1 MSLVPLFA
9 VAVLLGIGR
18 AFAMPALG
26 SIAPNLVPPAIL
38 PSAIALNSIAWQV
51 GMVAGPLIGGAP
63 YAVSTS
69 LPYEASAALYAV
81 SLACML
87 LLRPIPHG
95 NAGESH
101 PLRAV
106 IEGLA
111 YVRDNKIVL
120 GAISLDLFAVLL
132 GGATA
137 MLPVYARDI
146 LHVGSEGLGALRAAP
161 AVGAALIALILA
173 RRPLKRRCRRQDVRL
188 RRHFRR
194 WRRWCSARAAGCGC
208 RSPPCSCSARRT

>member
-1 MSLVPLFA
+1 
-9 VAVLLGIGR
+9 
-18 AFAMPALG
+18 MPALG
-26 SIAPNLVPPAIL
+26 SIAPNLVPAAIL

-51 GMVAGPLIGGAP
+51 GMVAGPLIGGAA
-63 YAVSTS
+63 YALSTG
-69 LPYEASAALYAV
+69 LPYEASATLYAV
-81 SLACML
+81 SLVAML
-87 LLRPIPHG
+87 LIRPIPRG
-95 NAGESH
+95 NAGDSH

-161 AVGAALIALILA
+161 AVGAALTALDP
-173 RRPLKRRCRRQDVRL
+173 RPP
-188 RRHFRR
+188 
-194 WRRWCSARAAGCGC
+194 SARSAMSGSRCSSASPSSASATMVFGAQPVDVAVA
-208 RSPPCSCSARRT
+208 RSLCSCSARRTWSASTSAPL